1 MATKKKQLIY
11 FKFTRGW
18 ELFFIVLM
26 LASLMALFQETSLFR
41 QEGLHWSP
49 HLISGITFSG
59 IATFWITVIVFH
71 IALFIVIA
79 RSVIVEGRNK
89 TSNSLDYLAGFLAV
103 VGIYFVLI
111 STIYWLYKGQLNI
124 EFLWN
129 ISSNVLLRLGFI
141 IEALAI
147 IWFGITE

>member
-41 QEGLHWSP
+41 EQGLHWMP
-49 HLISGITFSG
+49 HLVGGITFSG
-59 IATFWITVIVFH
+59 IVAFWITVIIFH
-71 IALFIVIA
+71 IALFTVIA

-103 VGIYFVLI
+103 VGIYCVLTA
-111 STIYWLYKGQLNI
+111 TIYWLYKGQLNI